1 MGLSLNDAEFARLL
15 GVIRAVQRPLPEDW
29 LFSRPALSRGLQAL
43 IGADFIGT
51 TQWIAKTQ
59 RFESPRCVGRD
70 VDMALE
76 YEQEYQYCDP
86 ISPKLRRRRGPTL
99 VRQAMD
105 QSELRRTRYY
115 NEFLRRHATTDGL
128 DVYLFD
134 GPTNVGDLRIWRAPS
149 SRPFGERELMLVT
162 IIEPLFARA
171 LGRYKHWSARNLQ
184 SRFDSLTV
192 REAEIAEAVVSGQTD
207 RMIADNLGIS
217 VWTVRTHLTHVFD
230 KIGVSNRTSLA
241 ARINDR

>member
-1 MGLSLNDAEFARLL
+1 MGLNLNDAELARLM
-15 GVIRAVQRPLPEDW
+15 GVIRAVQRPLPADW
-29 LFSRPALSRGLQAL
+29 LVSRPSLSRGLQAL

-51 TQWIAKTQ
+51 TQWNAKT
-59 RFESPRCVGRD
+59 RRIESPRCVGRD
-70 VDMALE
+70 AEMAHE
-76 YEQEYQYCDP
+76 YAQEYQHCDP

-99 VRQAMD
+99 VRQVMD

-128 DVYLFD
+128 DVYLYD
-134 GPTNVGDLRIWRAPS
+134 GTTNVGDLRFWRAPS
-149 SRPFGERELMLVT
+149 SQPFGERELVLVK

-171 LGRYKHWSARNLQ
+171 LGRHKHWSAGNLQ
-184 SRFDSLTV
+184 LRFESLTV

-207 RMIADNLGIS
+207 RMIAENLGIS

-230 KIGVSNRTSLA
+230 KLGVSNRTSLA
-241 ARINDR
+241 ARINEP